1 MTQNVPYHP
10 GPPPPNRLQVR
21 YHPSGF
27 LWGNTP
33 FANNKMH
40 GVDTWWYEDG
50 QKRWEVYYLDNEVY
64 AEIEWDKEGNVTVTR
79 FPDSVTKRHSKPKPP
94 TRIERDLKLKS
105 KPTIDSKAKAN
116 INFTVPPVVRKR

>member
-21 YHPSGF
+21 YHPIGF

-40 GVDTWWYEDG
+40 GVDTRWNKDG
-50 QKRWEVYYLDNEVY
+50 CKNTEEYCINNEKI
-64 AEIEWDKEGNVTVTR
+64 ARIEWDKEGNVTVTR
-79 FPDSVTKRHSKPKPP
+79 FPDSVTKRHSKPKPT

-105 KPTIDSKAKAN
+105 KPTVDSKAQF
-116 INFTVPPVVRKR
+116 IS